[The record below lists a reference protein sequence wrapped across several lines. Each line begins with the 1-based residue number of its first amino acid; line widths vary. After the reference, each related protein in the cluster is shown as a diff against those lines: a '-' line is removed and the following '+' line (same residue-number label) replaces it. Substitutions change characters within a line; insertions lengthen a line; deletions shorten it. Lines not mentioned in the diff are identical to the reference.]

1 MHDRDACEQE
11 PEVTSPRTSLRL
23 LAVLLLC
30 LVVAHPQLVAQQE
43 RTRPRRQ
50 WENLFNLRPER
61 KITVLLGNATRKK
74 VRGKFVSVDPNGI
87 TVLTK
92 DGQMQSF
99 SRENVL
105 KVTAE
110 RRKVKAAPW
119 IGLVAGAA
127 TMAIHVQGPGVT
139 DALAAIVIGV
149 GAGVGAA
156 AGLVVRMLMRNAV
169 VYEAPK
175 H

>member
-1 MHDRDACEQE
+1 M
-11 PEVTSPRTSLRL
+11 TKPRTSLRL
-23 LAVLLLC
+23 LAILLC
-30 LVVAHPQLVAQQE
+30 LLVAHPPLVAQQE

-61 KITVLLGNATRKK
+61 KVTVVLRNGTREK
-74 VRGKFVSVDPNGI
+74 VRGRFVSSEPNSI

-92 DGQMQSF
+92 DGQVKTFPRDSV
-99 SRENVL
+99 R

-110 RRKVKAAPW
+110 RRRVKAAPW
-119 IGLVAGAA
+119 IGLAAGAA
-127 TMAIHVQGPGVT
+127 TIAIDARGKHAT
-139 DALAAIVIGV
+139 DALVAIVIGV
-149 GAGVGAA
+149 GAGIGAA
-156 AGLVVRMLMRNAV
+156 AGLVVRMLTRNAV

>member
-1 MHDRDACEQE
+1 M
-11 PEVTSPRTSLRL
+11 
-23 LAVLLLC
+23 LC
-30 LVVAHPQLVAQQE
+30 LLVAHPPLVAQQE

-61 KITVLLGNATRKK
+61 KVTVVLRNGTRKK
-74 VRGKFVSVDPNGI
+74 VRGRFVSSDPNSI

-92 DGQMQSF
+92 DGQVKTFPRDSV
-99 SRENVL
+99 R

-119 IGLVAGAA
+119 IGLAAGAGIMLREGSGQYENEMEMLLGAGIGAGIGAVAG
-127 TMAIHVQGPGVT
+127 
-139 DALAAIVIGV
+139 
-149 GAGVGAA
+149 
-156 AGLVVRMLMRNAV
+156 VVVWILTRNAV
-169 VYEAPK
+169 VYEAPR

>member
-1 MHDRDACEQE
+1 M
-11 PEVTSPRTSLRL
+11 
-23 LAVLLLC
+23 
-30 LVVAHPQLVAQQE
+30 AQQE
-43 RTRPRRQ
+43 RSRPRRQ

-61 KITVLLGNATRKK
+61 KVTVVLRNGTRKK
-74 VRGKFVSVDPNGI
+74 VRGRFVSSDPNSI
-87 TVLTK
+87 TVLAK
-92 DGQMQSF
+92 DGQVRTFPRDSV
-99 SRENVL
+99 R

-119 IGLVAGAA
+119 IGLAAGAA
-127 TMAIHVQGPGVT
+127 IMAGKSSGWHEPGELKT
-139 DALAAIVIGV
+139 IVIGI